1 MALEANVEAFMK
13 ENTFAVLSAFR
24 KSGAAQLS
32 VVNTGPFRD
41 GVAFTTTS
49 GRAKLN
55 NLRRDPRCS
64 LMVSKTD
71 WRGYIVLEGRAT
83 IMDANNTDADELR
96 EAFREVFRV
105 ASHSEHS
112 NWPEYDKAM
121 RDDNRAIVIV
131 VPDHVYGAAV

>member
-32 VVNTGPFRD
+32 VVNTGSFRD

-55 NLRRDPRCS
+55 NLRRDPRFT
-64 LMVSKTD
+64 LLAVS
-71 WRGYIVLEGRAT
+71 
-83 IMDANNTDADELR
+83 AD
-96 EAFREVFRV
+96 
-105 ASHSEHS
+105 
-112 NWPEYDKAM
+112 
-121 RDDNRAIVIV
+121 
-131 VPDHVYGAAV
+131 